1 MKKNVALR
9 VAAIVFLLVI
19 ISLCFVCELM
29 VSNAGLEH
37 GFLPQFAVLRPE
49 VVLSLGGLYA
59 G

>member
-9 VAAIVFLLVI
+9 VAAIIFLLVI

-37 GFLPQFAVLRPE
+37 TFLPQLAVIRPE
-49 VVLSLGGLYA
+49 IALSLGGLYA

>member
-37 GFLPQFAVLRPE
+37 GFLPQLAVLRPE

>member
-9 VAAIVFLLVI
+9 VAAVLFLLVI

-37 GFLPQFAVLRPE
+37 SFLPQLAVIRPE
-49 VVLSLGGLYA
+49 FALFLGGLYA

>member
-29 VSNAGLEH
+29 VSNAGLEL
-37 GFLPQFAVLRPE
+37 GFLPQFAALRPE